1 MSIESM
7 VLKHLV
13 VTWNIGQVYSTYVA
27 QLTLKSSK
35 RKHCMC
41 IWHILAHASVE
52 HKSRTLL
59 TMKQQTAPNISK
71 MIAFK
76 SQNLRVNY

>member
-1 MSIESM
+1 M
-7 VLKHLV
+7 
-13 VTWNIGQVYSTYVA
+13 
-27 QLTLKSSK
+27 
-35 RKHCMC
+35 R

-59 TMKQQTAPNISK
+59 TMKQQTAPNIFK

-76 SQNLRVNY
+76 SQNLRVNYWFKIH